1 MLRRLLAL
9 LATAVLIAG
18 CSSSD
23 DGDGDAADTDGSTT
37 TTTGQQAAA
46 EETCDQGATTDAV
59 EAVPVE
65 GSSSDVDITSFDG
78 TTIRAH
84 WFPAGGGQAPTIL
97 MGPGWSQPGDTSQEG
112 TPILGA
118 LGIGPMNERG
128 FNVLTWDPRGFA
140 DSTGTATVNDPE
152 NEGRDVQVLLD
163 WVAERS
169 AAMTDGEGDPRVGM
183 VGASYGGGIQ
193 LTVAG
198 IDCRVDALVPNIA
211 WHSLET
217 SLYPHETVKAGWA
230 GVLSSV
236 AAGATLDP
244 HIASA
249 NASGQ
254 ATGTL
259 SDEDRQWFVD
269 RGPGDLVEQ
278 IRVPTLLLHG
288 TVDTLFT
295 LQEAI
300 TNFEILRADDVPVA
314 MVWYCGG
321 HGTCLTEPGDPAEI
335 TEATFAWLDH
345 LKLRDRP
352 DPADLDAAFVS
363 IIDQDGQ
370 RWVGDDY
377 PSEPDGSIDFGA
389 SGGTPLA
396 LTADS
401 VAGPLVDAASDDLL
415 TGLVSPITPARAAVA
430 VEATLTADDDALVLG
445 APHLTLTYSGTTPD
459 GPEPTRVFAQLVDAG
474 TGFVVGNQITPVPV
488 ELDGEEHTVEID
500 MEVIAQHL
508 EPGAEL
514 VLQIVATTPA
524 YATPR
529 LGGETTITDLGVE
542 LPTTDALTPV

>member
-1 MLRRLLAL
+1 VLRRLAVAL
-9 LATAVLIAG
+9 TAVLLVAG

-23 DGDGDAADTDGSTT
+23 EPAAQEDGT
-37 TTTGQQAAA
+37 TTTGAVA
-46 EETCDQGATTDAV
+46 EESCDQGATIDAV
-59 EAVPVE
+59 EAAPVE
-65 GSSSDVDITSFDG
+65 GTPSDLDVTSFDG

-84 WFPAGGGQAPTIL
+84 WFPAGEGEAPTIL

-128 FNVLTWDPRGFA
+128 YNVLTWDPRGFA
-140 DSTGTATVNDPE
+140 GSTGTATVNDPE

-163 WVAERS
+163 WVAEQPEAR
-169 AAMTDGEGDPRVGM
+169 TDGEGDPRVGM

-217 SLYPHETVKAGWA
+217 SLYGHETVKAGWA
-230 GVLSSV
+230 GVLSTV

-278 IRVPTLLLHG
+278 VRTPTLFVHG

-300 TNFEILRADDVPVA
+300 TNFEILQAHDVPVS
-314 MVWYCGG
+314 MLWYCGG
-321 HGTCLTEPGDPAEI
+321 HGACLTDGGDPAAI
-335 TEATFAWLDH
+335 TEASFAWLDRY
-345 LKLRDRP
+345 LQDDEDVDTGP
-352 DPADLDAAFVS
+352 VVS
-363 IIDQDGQ
+363 VIDQDGQ
-370 RWVGDDY
+370 RWTGDDY
-377 PSEPDGSIDFGA
+377 PEEPDEVLTFEG
-389 SGGTPLA
+389 SGGELPLTTESA
-396 LTADS
+396 
-401 VAGPLVDAASDDLL
+401 AGPLVDARSSDLL
-415 TGLVSPITPARAAVA
+415 TGLVSPITPAPAI
-430 VEATLTADDDALVLG
+430 EAIEIHQVIDRDALVLG
-445 APHLTLTYSGTTPD
+445 PPRLTLTYSGTTPD
-459 GPEPTRVFAQLVDAG
+459 GPEPTRVFAQLVDPATG
-474 TGFVVGNQITPVPV
+474 TTIGNQITPIPV
-488 ELDGEEHTVEID
+488 ELDGEEHTVEVD
-500 MEVIAQHL
+500 LEVVAHRYRQHDDV
-508 EPGAEL
+508 
-514 VLQIVATTPA
+514 VLQVVATTPA

-529 LGGETTITDLGVE
+529 LGGSIEVTALSVD
-542 LPTTDALTPV
+542 LPTTDALTPA

>member
-1 MLRRLLAL
+1 MLRRLA
-9 LATAVLIAG
+9 AVLTTVLLVAA

-23 DGDGDAADTDGSTT
+23 DDEPVAQAEATT
-37 TTTGQQAAA
+37 TEQQAAPA
-46 EETCDQGATTDAV
+46 ETCDQGATTDAV
-59 EAVPVE
+59 PATPVE
-65 GSSSDVDITSFDG
+65 GTPSDLDITSFDG

-84 WFPAGGGQAPTIL
+84 WFPAGAAEAPTIL

-128 FNVLTWDPRGFA
+128 YNVLTWDPRGFA
-140 DSTGTATVNDPE
+140 GSTGTATVNDPG

-163 WVAERS
+163 WVAEQPEAR
-169 AAMTDGEGDPRVGM
+169 TDGEGDPRVGM

-217 SLYPHETVKAGWA
+217 SLYGHETVKAGWA

-259 SDEDRQWFVD
+259 SDEDHQWFVD

-278 IRVPTLLLHG
+278 IRTPTLFVHG

-300 TNFEILRADDVPVA
+300 TNFEILQAHDVPVS
-314 MVWYCGG
+314 MLWYCGG
-321 HGTCLTEPGDPAEI
+321 HGACLTDAGDPATI
-335 TEATFAWLDH
+335 TEASFAWLDRY
-345 LKLRDRP
+345 LQD
-352 DPADLDAAFVS
+352 DEDAATGPVVS
-363 IIDQDGQ
+363 VIDQDGQ
-370 RWVGDDY
+370 RWTGDDY
-377 PSEPDGSIDFGA
+377 PEEPNGSIGFGA

-401 VAGPLVDAASDDLL
+401 VAGPLVDAESDDPL

-430 VEATLTADDDALVLG
+430 VEASTTADADALVLG
-445 APHLTLTYSGTTPD
+445 APHLTLTYAGTTPD

-474 TGFVVGNQITPVPV
+474 TGLVVGNQITPVPV
-488 ELDGEEHTVEID
+488 ELDGEEHTVEVD
-500 MEVIAQHL
+500 MEVVAHHL

-529 LGGETTITDLGVE
+529 LGGEITITDLGVE
-542 LPTTDALTPV
+542 LPTTEALTPE